1 MRHRCGHL
9 LTLLGVVLLV
19 ASLAGLVVTGA
30 AAAAN
35 SPAAY
40 QWFYGDTHAHT
51 SVSDG
56 MGTPAGAFASAKAAG
71 MDFFMLTDHRRSIKA
86 SSWAETSAA
95 ADAATGP
102 AFVAVAAYELNNW
115 YQHVNAY
122 NVAEL
127 MPWREIDTSR
137 KAPGIAF
144 VDPLLAYAG
153 AIGSFNHPTWSG
165 GTNFDDFVGRTP
177 ERDAVMSTVEVYNWG
192 DGWDATFCP
201 DSYPLCLDAGWH
213 VMPSAVSDAHE
224 VDWDAVAAPYE
235 FRTVLLAPA
244 LTRADLFAALRAN
257 RGYATL
263 DGDLRVSFTV
273 DGAVMGSIL
282 SPRTRYTVAATV
294 SDPDVLVA
302 GDRVTRLDLVSD
314 GGAVVASKA
323 VNAHS
328 VSWSLPVTS
337 ATARYYFLRVTT
349 GDGVTAWTAP
359 VWTGR

>member
-1 MRHRCGHL
+1 M
-9 LTLLGVVLLV
+9 
-19 ASLAGLVVTGA
+19 
-30 AAAAN
+30 
-35 SPAAY
+35 
-40 QWFYGDTHAHT
+40 
-51 SVSDG
+51 
-56 MGTPAGAFASAKAAG
+56 
-71 MDFFMLTDHRRSIKA
+71 
-86 SSWAETSAA
+86 
-95 ADAATGP
+95 
-102 AFVAVAAYELNNW
+102 
-115 YQHVNAY
+115 
-122 NVAEL
+122 
-127 MPWREIDTSR
+127 
-137 KAPGIAF
+137 
-144 VDPLLAYAG
+144 
-153 AIGSFNHPTWSG
+153 
-165 GTNFDDFVGRTP
+165 
-177 ERDAVMSTVEVYNWG
+177 
-192 DGWDATFCP
+192 
-201 DSYPLCLDAGWH
+201 
-213 VMPSAVSDAHE
+213 SDAHE
-224 VDWDAVAAPYE
+224 VDWDAVAVPYE

-244 LTRADLFAALRAN
+244 LTRADLFVALRAN

-273 DGAVMGSIL
+273 DGAVMGSTL